1 MDILIKIRKSLQSR
15 DSRTI
20 NTLREIR
27 MRPGFRVVEGFFARL
42 MFGSNLKS
50 LAVYFGTDKWG
61 GHWYAQHYE
70 KQFLALRKRHLNILE
85 IGIGGYDAPKGG
97 GCSLRMWRTFFYN
110 SFIYGIDIYDKH
122 FHDERR
128 IKTYKGSQVD
138 EVFLERVCG
147 DIGDMDIII
156 DDGSHINEHVLQT
169 FAFLFPKL
177 KLGGVYVIEDIQTS
191 YWPDLGGSSNDLNNH
206 KTGMNLVKE
215 LLDGLNY
222 SEFIKDSFEPSYC
235 DRHVVSVHCYHNLV
249 FIWKGLNNEGSLSK
263 YTREQSWSQ
272 IWS

>member
-1 MDILIKIRKSLQSR
+1 MNFLIKLRKNIQSR
-15 DSRTI
+15 DGRTVKA
-20 NTLREIR
+20 LRNIR
-27 MRPGFRVVEGFFARL
+27 MKPWFRVVEGSIARL
-42 MFGSNLKS
+42 ILGSNLKS

-70 KQFLALRKRHLNILE
+70 KQFLSLRNRRLNVLE
-85 IGIGGYDAPKGG
+85 IGIGGYEDPRAGG
-97 GCSLRMWRTFFYN
+97 GSLRMWRTFFYK

-138 EVFLERVCG
+138 EVFLGRVIG
-147 DIGDMDIII
+147 DIGDLDVII

-169 FAFLFPKL
+169 FAYLFPKL

-191 YWPDLGGSSNDLNNH
+191 YWPDMGGSSSDMSNH
-206 KTGMNLVKE
+206 ETGMNLVKR

-222 SEFIKDSFEPSYC
+222 AEFIKDSYEPSYC
-235 DRHVVSVHCYHNLV
+235 DLHVVSVHCYHNLV

-263 YTREQSWSQ
+263 YTRGQNWSQSWM
-272 IWS
+272 